1 MNPPF
6 LQPGDRVVLFD
17 GVCKLCNGMVRFIIS
32 HDPHKR
38 LKLASVQSPE
48 GQALLEWFGLP
59 TDHFNTM
66 GFIENNR
73 LSVRSEAMLGLAQY
87 LDQPWPW
94 LRVLR
99 VVPRVI
105 RDWAYDRVALN
116 RYRLFGRYE
125 TCVLPDADHEGRF
138 LGSD

>member
-17 GVCKLCNGMVRFIIS
+17 GVCKLCNSTVRFIIS
-32 HDPHKR
+32 HDPHKH
-38 LKLASVQSPE
+38 LKFASVQSPE

-59 TDHFNTM
+59 TEHFNTM

-105 RDWAYDRVALN
+105 RDWGYNRVALN

-138 LGSD
+138 LSGG